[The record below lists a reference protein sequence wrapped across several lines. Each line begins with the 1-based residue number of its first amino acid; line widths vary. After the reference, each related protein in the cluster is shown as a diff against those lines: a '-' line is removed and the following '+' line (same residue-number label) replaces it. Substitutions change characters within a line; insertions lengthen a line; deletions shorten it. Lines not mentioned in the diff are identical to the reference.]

1 MYDGVRVHGLV
12 HQLRMEE
19 VFWGRLRILLK
30 VVDVFLAAL
39 PPPATS
45 DRADMLVRTWR
56 DLNDAVYV
64 GRRESREERDKKMM
78 EVLQREIAKGD
89 KMVTPLEEG

>member
-1 MYDGVRVHGLV
+1 MYDGVTVHGLV

-30 VVDVFLAAL
+30 FVDVLLVAL
-39 PPPATS
+39 PPPANQERN
-45 DRADMLVRTWR
+45 DAVVRAWR

-64 GRRESREERDKKMM
+64 GRRETREDREKQMM
-78 EVLQREIAKGD
+78 AVLKREVEKNYE
-89 KMVTPLEEG
+89 VTPLDEG